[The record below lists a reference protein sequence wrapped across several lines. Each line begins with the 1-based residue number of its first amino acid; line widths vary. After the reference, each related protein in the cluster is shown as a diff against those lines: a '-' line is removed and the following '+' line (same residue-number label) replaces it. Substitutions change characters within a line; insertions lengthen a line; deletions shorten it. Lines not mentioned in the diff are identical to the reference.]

1 MSESWICP
9 ECGCGMDMHTANM
22 FDMAG
27 QPVEPFWCMQCARD
41 CVIDRQDLRSPLV
54 AWIRRDMSVVERE
67 LSVEEVAVL
76 REALAFWR
84 AAGPCHRI
92 RRARP
97 GR

>member
-1 MSESWICP
+1 
-9 ECGCGMDMHTANM
+9 MDMHTANM